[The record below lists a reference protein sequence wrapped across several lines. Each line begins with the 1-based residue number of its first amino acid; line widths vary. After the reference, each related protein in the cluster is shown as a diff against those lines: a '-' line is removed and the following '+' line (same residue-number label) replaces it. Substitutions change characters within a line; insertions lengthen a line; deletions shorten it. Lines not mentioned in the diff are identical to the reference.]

1 MKFGL
6 VLLAIVAA
14 ASAKIEIPN
23 FGRGELHKDIQE
35 FLNLLPQEKIL
46 AITLQYYAED
56 KEFQNMLKYFQSQGF
71 KDLVVDVEA
80 LPEIKVLMD
89 YIHNAGI
96 DIYKIVN
103 LLNEALGLPSL
114 TPPSTFVVG
123 TQITG
128 GIKGYV
134 NDIMAVLPKQKLQ
147 ELYEQK
153 LKSSKAFKK
162 FIEQLESKNFQE
174 IVNKVYAHPKF
185 QELLQHAKKVNIDLI
200 VIKDLLKIL
209 WGISVPS
216 Y

>member
-103 LLNEALGLPSL
+103 LLNKALGLPSL
-114 TPPSTFVVG
+114 TPPSTFVIG

-134 NDIMAVLPKQKLQ
+134 HDIMAILPKQKLQ

-174 IVNKVYAHPKF
+174 IVNKVYVHPKF